1 MNDSYPSDQ
10 PKPKKPPFPKR
21 EELPCGGHSPDQDGR
36 TDYGKDK
43 ETTYPE

>member
-1 MNDSYPSDQ
+1 MEKQDQ
-10 PKPKKPPFPKR
+10 PSTKKRPFPKR
-21 EELPCGGHSPDQDGR
+21 ETLPGGHSPDQDGR